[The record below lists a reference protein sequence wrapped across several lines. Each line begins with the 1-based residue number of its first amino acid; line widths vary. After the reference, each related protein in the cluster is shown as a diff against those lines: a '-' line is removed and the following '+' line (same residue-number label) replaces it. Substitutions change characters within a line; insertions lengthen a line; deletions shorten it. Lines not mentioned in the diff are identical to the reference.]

1 MTKIKDIPKIDRP
14 REKMAKKS
22 AKALSDFELMQ
33 VLIGSGVS
41 GSDVGQISKEILKKF
56 KDNFENISLES
67 LQSIKGMSLAKS
79 AKIISAIEISKRF
92 LTKDEHIIKKAGDV
106 LSLVSEIRDK
116 KQEYF
121 ICITL
126 DGASRLINRRTI
138 TIGTLNASL
147 VHPREVFADALV
159 DRAAGVIFV
168 HNHPSGNTEPSQ
180 EDIEITHRLTESG
193 KILGIEIVDHIIV
206 TKTSFSSFKDNGLLN
221 KI

>member
-1 MTKIKDIPKIDRP
+1 MKKLKDIPKIDRP
-14 REKMAKKS
+14 REKMEKKS
-22 AKALSDFELMQ
+22 EKALSDFELMQ

-41 GSDVGQISKEILKKF
+41 GADVGQISKEILKKF
-56 KDNFENISLES
+56 KDDFENISLES

-79 AKIISAIEISKRF
+79 AKIISAIELAKRF
-92 LTKDEHIIKKAGDV
+92 LTKEEHIIKTAEDV
-106 LSLVSEIRDK
+106 LPLVSEIRDK

-138 TIGTLNASL
+138 TIGTLNANL

-180 EDIEITHRLTESG
+180 DDIEMTNRLAESA
-193 KILGIEIVDHIIV
+193 KILGLEIIDHIIV
-206 TKTSFSSFKDNGLLN
+206 AKTGFLSFKEKKL
-221 KI
+221 I

>member
-22 AKALSDFELMQ
+22 ARALSDFELMQ

-41 GSDVGQISKEILKKF
+41 GSDVGQISKEILKEF

-67 LQSIKGMSLAKS
+67 LRSIKGMSLAKS
-79 AKIISAIEISKRF
+79 SKIISAIEISKRF
-92 LTKDEHIIKKAGDV
+92 LTKDEHIIKKAEDV
-106 LSLVSEIRDK
+106 LSLVPEIRDK

-147 VHPREVFADALV
+147 VHPREVFADAIV

-193 KILGIEIVDHIIV
+193 KILGIEIIDHIIV

>member
-1 MTKIKDIPKIDRP
+1 
-14 REKMAKKS
+14 MAKKS

-41 GSDVGQISKEILKKF
+41 GSDVGQISKEILKEF

-67 LQSIKGMSLAKS
+67 LRSIKGMSLAKS
-79 AKIISAIEISKRF
+79 SKIISAIEISKRF
-92 LTKDEHIIKKAGDV
+92 LTKDEHIIKKAEDV

-206 TKTSFSSFKDNGLLN
+206 TKTSFTSFKDNGLLN

>member
-14 REKMAKKS
+14 REKMVKKS
-22 AKALSDFELMQ
+22 EKALSDFELIQ
-33 VLIGSGVS
+33 VLVGSGVS

-92 LTKDEHIIKKAGDV
+92 LTKDEHVIKKAEDV

-180 EDIEITHRLTESG
+180 EDIEITHQLMESG

-206 TKTSFSSFKDNGLLN
+206 TKTRFSSFKDSGLLN
-221 KI
+221 EK